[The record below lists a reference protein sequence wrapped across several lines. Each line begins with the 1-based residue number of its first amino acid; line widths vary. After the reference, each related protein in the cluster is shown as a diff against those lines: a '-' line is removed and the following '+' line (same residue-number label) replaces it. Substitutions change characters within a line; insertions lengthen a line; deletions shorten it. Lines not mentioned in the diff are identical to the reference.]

1 MIQHQESPRL
11 NYRPSRTNFH
21 NYTKEGFATDRPEEP
36 LHIYD
41 PRPKLTLI
49 EKSLQKLADKQLMG
63 HKYVQEYLLAQYR
76 RNRSINTI
84 RASFDSIQQFFIFL
98 KIVGRKKF
106 GDITC
111 DDLSAYIESEQDQGK
126 KPMTVH
132 GRLRSLKAFF
142 NYHIDRNN
150 VDPAVL
156 RQQVP

>member
-106 GDITC
+106 GLASRIFRTFNLVAHWLRC
-111 DDLSAYIESEQDQGK
+111 DL
-126 KPMTVH
+126 
-132 GRLRSLKAFF
+132 FF
-142 NYHIDRNN
+142 
-150 VDPAVL
+150 VFKFC
-156 RQQVP
+156 